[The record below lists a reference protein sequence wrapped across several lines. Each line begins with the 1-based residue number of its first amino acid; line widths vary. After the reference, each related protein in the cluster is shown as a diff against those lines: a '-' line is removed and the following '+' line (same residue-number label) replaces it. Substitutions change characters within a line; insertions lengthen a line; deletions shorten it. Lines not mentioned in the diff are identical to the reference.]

1 MMKMNSKSFS
11 IEIEACV
18 RKEKISY
25 MDAIIHLCDQK
36 DLDPGKVNSFI
47 NKQIKEKLK
56 VEAINLK
63 LLNIPNK
70 VCYHHK
76 LNFVL

>member
-11 IEIEACV
+11 IEIEQCV

-63 LLNIPNK
+63 LLNIPK
-70 VCYHHK
+70 QGSLPV
-76 LNFVL
+76 